1 MHLVHY
7 RALLPNS
14 RSWVRAK
21 SLAVQT
27 AKATENVAGQIAAV
41 QELTTTAVAAI
52 GRIAERMQ
60 EINEDT
66 SSVAASVHQQ
76 DAVTGEISHNVGSA
90 AEGTTAIAS
99 MFSEV
104 AGAAREVSPSAQT
117 LLEASEAV
125 ASIAANLRGEVEKF
139 LGKVAA

>member
-1 MHLVHY
+1 MHLVRY

-41 QELTTTAVAAI
+41 QESTTTAVAAI

-104 AGAAREVSPSAQT
+104 SAGAAREVSPSAQT

-139 LGKVAA
+139 PSAR